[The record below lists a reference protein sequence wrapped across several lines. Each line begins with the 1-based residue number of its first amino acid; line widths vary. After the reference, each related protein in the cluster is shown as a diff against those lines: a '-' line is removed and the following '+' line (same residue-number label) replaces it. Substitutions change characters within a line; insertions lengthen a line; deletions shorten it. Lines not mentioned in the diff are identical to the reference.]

1 MEMGKGGG
9 GINNYKLHIYI
20 KNITLRSFTIHGCI
34 ISPNIA
40 THQLQDI
47 NVLQVVVK
55 KSSASY
61 LRLIL
66 SPRYPN
72 IRFIVA
78 K

>member
-1 MEMGKGGG
+1 MEIGKGGG

-20 KNITLRSFTIHGCI
+20 ENITLRYFTIHGCI

-55 KSSASY
+55 KKFCE
-61 LRLIL
+61 L
-66 SPRYPN
+66 SKVN
-72 IRFIVA
+72 IVTNVSKYKIYCS
-78 K
+78 

>member
-20 KNITLRSFTIHGCI
+20 KNITLRYFTIHGCI

-47 NVLQVVVK
+47 NVLEVVVK
-55 KSSASY
+55 KKFCE
-61 LRLIL
+61 L
-66 SPRYPN
+66 SKVN
-72 IRFIVA
+72 IVTKVSKYKIYCS
-78 K
+78 

>member
-55 KSSASY
+55 KKFCE
-61 LRLIL
+61 L
-66 SPRYPN
+66 SKVN
-72 IRFIVA
+72 IVTKVSKYKIYCS
-78 K
+78 